1 MSAER
6 RPGPSRFE
14 PSLRRLLLRLRL
26 CLLLHPNE
34 PLANLTLAPSL
45 TLSLTLA
52 LTLTLALAK
61 PPPASV
67 FPKQHRLSFGRAS
80 PEAFQP
86 SRVKL
91 SPSRSGRG
99 QRPPTSQPLHR
110 HPKEKACAVIANEV
124 PTEPLRSR
132 ERRQRAP
139 QPGASSRT
147 RKCAH
152 CLGSIGAPSA
162 GPFGKQAAHRPDES
176 EAYTRNCTRSCGR
189 TVREGHARASSATT
203 PNTKTDPAMVERTL
217 PPTSNN
223 RKQGKHL
230 GTKPRTVQTGG
241 VGASYRCVFWIRLD
255 L

>member
-1 MSAER
+1 VSAER

-99 QRPPTSQPLHR
+99 QRPPTSQQCQPS
-110 HPKEKACAVIANEV
+110 
-124 PTEPLRSR
+124 RSGVAR
-132 ERRQRAP
+132 
-139 QPGASSRT
+139 GASEHHSPVPPPEPAN
-147 RKCAH
+147 AH
-152 CLGSIGAPSA
+152 TVSAPSA
-162 GPFGKQAAHRPDES
+162 LRPQAPLENRQLIDLMS
-176 EAYTRNCTRSCGR
+176 LRLTRNCTRSCGR

-223 RKQGKHL
+223 RKQGKRL

>member
-6 RPGPSRFE
+6 RPRPSRFE

-45 TLSLTLA
+45 TLS
-52 LTLTLALAK
+52 LTLALAK

-110 HPKEKACAVIANEV
+110 HPKEKACAVSANRAAQE
-124 PTEPLRSR
+124 SR
-132 ERRQRAP
+132 EAP
-139 QPGASSRT
+139 ASTTAR
-147 RKCAH
+147 
-152 CLGSIGAPSA
+152 CLL
-162 GPFGKQAAHRPDES
+162 
-176 EAYTRNCTRSCGR
+176 
-189 TVREGHARASSATT
+189 
-203 PNTKTDPAMVERTL
+203 PNPQMRTL
-217 PPTSNN
+217 SRLHRRSVRRPLW
-223 RKQGKHL
+223 K
-230 GTKPRTVQTGG
+230 TG
-241 VGASYRCVFWIRLD
+241 SSST
-255 L
+255 

>member
-132 ERRQRAP
+132 ERRREHHSPVPPPEPAN
-139 QPGASSRT
+139 
-147 RKCAH
+147 AH
-152 CLGSIGAPSA
+152 TVSAPSVLR
-162 GPFGKQAAHRPDES
+162 PQAPLENRQLIDLMS
-176 EAYTRNCTRSCGR
+176 LRLTRNSTRSCGR

-223 RKQGKHL
+223 RKQGKRL

>member
-45 TLSLTLA
+45 TMSLTLA

-176 EAYTRNCTRSCGR
+176 EAYEELYAFLRANRPRRSCAGVIGYNPKYQDGSR
-189 TVREGHARASSATT
+189 HGGTNTAS
-203 PNTKTDPAMVERTL
+203 N
-217 PPTSNN
+217 
-223 RKQGKHL
+223 KQ
-230 GTKPRTVQTGG
+230 
-241 VGASYRCVFWIRLD
+241 
-255 L
+255 